1 MKIKNNTS
9 LLVILT
15 IKGATINTIGI
26 ASPNATAKERG
37 HIFKKLFSK
46 HSASPLHCN
55 YTFIET
61 RANDMIED
69 ETNAMTVLLN
79 MIYEKLICNG
89 T

>member
-1 MKIKNNTS
+1 MNIKNHGI

-26 ASPNATAKERG
+26 VSANATAKECG

-46 HSASPLHCN
+46 HSASQLHCK

-69 ETNAMTVLLN
+69 ETNATIVPA
-79 MIYEKLICNG
+79 IRSDDVC
-89 T
+89 